1 MKTDCTFTKEDLG
14 KNLYSKKT
22 YYTVMIEQHVIAKD
36 RDEADNLFLEH
47 GGIDHSAVSNI
58 AQDGMGVETTVCDA
72 NYTDS
77 DTTSYLGKV
86 AYDEDNEYAEEDGDV
101 IIDTWAP
108 ETEQDPAVNN
118 DKHQGKEDV
127 HSHLDARDHHLI
139 RQNFNKMTGGK

>member
-1 MKTDCTFTKEDLG
+1 MKTDCMFTSADVG
-14 KNLYSKKT
+14 KNLYTKKT

-36 RDEADNLFLEH
+36 KDEADALFLEH

-86 AYDEDNEYAEEDGDV
+86 AFDEDNEYAEEDGDV
-101 IIDTWAP
+101 VIDTWAP
-108 ETEQDPAVNN
+108 ETKEKEEQNDPNGLPLN
-118 DKHQGKEDV
+118 FTNKYHQEEE
-127 HSHLDARDHHLI
+127 A
-139 RQNFNKMTGGK
+139 

>member
-1 MKTDCTFTKEDLG
+1 MKTDCMFTSADVG
-14 KNLYSKKT
+14 KNLYTKKT

-36 RDEADNLFLEH
+36 KDEADALFLEH

-86 AYDEDNEYAEEDGDV
+86 AFDEDNEYAEEDGDV
-101 IIDTWAP
+101 VIDTWAP
-108 ETEQDPAVNN
+108 ETKEKEKQNDPNGLPLN
-118 DKHQGKEDV
+118 FTNKYHQEEE
-127 HSHLDARDHHLI
+127 A
-139 RQNFNKMTGGK
+139 